1 MCNCVRANE
10 RARARDI
17 LVLMCVVR
25 FPTCRVLYAHVIFSW
40 QFGLDAYNI
49 LVMVSKVRAMHREK
63 PDRQDE
69 DIKESLIAL
78 MMSAGL
84 ALPAPA
90 PAPGALPPAS
100 YALAL
105 PLAPV
110 PCSSL
115 CRYRQQP
122 FPAAPMPAK
131 RQGVAI

>member
-1 MCNCVRANE
+1 M
-10 RARARDI
+10 

-25 FPTCRVLYAHVIFSW
+25 FPICRVPYAHVICSW

-78 MMSAGL
+78 MTSAGL
-84 ALPAPA
+84 ALPAPG

-100 YALAL
+100 RALAP
-105 PLAPV
+105 PLTPV
-110 PCSSL
+110 ACSSL
-115 CRYRQQP
+115 CRWRQQP
-122 FPAAPMPAK
+122 FHAAPIPAK